1 MPRVAARLSSPSP
14 VPNPHRNPGSAGT
27 AASQGQIPREPR
39 APSDFVR
46 LHPSPGSRSPS
57 RHGRRAPPSP
67 ARPAGAAAAQPGPC
81 GRPRCVRGGGAAP
94 PARGSRS
101 QRQRGGPRGCCATA
115 RGSRSPPPPPGGRPA
130 TAAAPGGRCA
140 GQRGGAAGR
149 SLGPCRGAVWPLS
162 FSLRRSALGL
172 AYFWCFQ
179 VKCMVCENISLS
191 LCSRSVVDA
200 GRGRALGCPAGLL
213 LVLLPGCSPGQP
225 WGSCAVVETFSWY
238 EQQRT
243 SPETLSLVGKLTI
256 MAYMAAI
263 ISFKI

>member
-1 MPRVAARLSSPSP
+1 MTLSGCIRRQALGRLRGTVVGLPPRRPAPPGQPLRSPAPAAARGVCAGAERRRRPEGAAVSASAAARGDAALQLGAHG
-14 VPNPHRNPGSAGT
+14 HRH
-27 AASQGQIPREPR
+27 
-39 APSDFVR
+39 
-46 LHPSPGSRSPS
+46 HPQED
-57 RHGRRAPPSP
+57 GRRRRP
-67 ARPAGAAAAQPGPC
+67 RPAEG
-81 GRPRCVRGGGAAP
+81 
-94 PARGSRS
+94 ARGN
-101 QRQRGGPRGCCATA
+101 G
-115 RGSRSPPPPPGGRPA
+115 
-130 TAAAPGGRCA
+130 
-140 GQRGGAAGR
+140 GGAAGR

-238 EQQRT
+238 VQQRT

-263 ISFKI
+263 IYFKI